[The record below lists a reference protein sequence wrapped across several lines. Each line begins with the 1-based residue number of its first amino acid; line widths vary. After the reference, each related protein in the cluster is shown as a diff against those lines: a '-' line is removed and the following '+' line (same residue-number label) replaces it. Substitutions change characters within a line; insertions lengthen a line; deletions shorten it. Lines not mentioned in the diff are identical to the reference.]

1 MPADAILIV
10 LCLFLAAMVLVLLL
24 AQRRGTARSA
34 DDGRLGDLERRLADQ
49 GALLDEQ
56 RLRGERL
63 EAQAEHLERR
73 LSELGQE
80 RDDLTDALHA
90 ERRNLA
96 RLEGELASARLAAEK
111 DLAAER
117 REVARL
123 HEARDQVN
131 DAVARLTAERD
142 GLDQA
147 LRAERQTIARLERD
161 LSEAR
166 LLAQKDLEAAGR
178 EIATLKELREDMT
191 GQFRLLANETLKTQ
205 GAEMQR
211 AHGDQLN
218 ALLTPFR
225 DQVHRFQTELQAR
238 NKATDEERARLR
250 EQIEGLYRRSEAISR
265 EAVNL
270 TRALKGDSQ
279 KRGAWGE
286 MILERIL
293 EDSGL
298 LEGTHY
304 VAQTSRRDEN
314 GKVWRPDVIIRMPQK
329 KVLVVDSKVSLV
341 AYEEAVSAEDPAIR
355 DGALRRHVAA
365 MRTHV
370 ASLSGKG
377 YHALDEG
384 SVDYVLMFIPVEG
397 AFSEALRVDPDLT
410 RHAMENRVGLATP
423 TTLMLTLRTVDH
435 IWTVERRESNAA
447 AIASRAGALYDKLY
461 GFVSAMDEVGAAL
474 DKAQKSHATAMD
486 RLSRGSGN
494 VIRQA
499 EMLRQLGAR
508 NQKRL
513 STGHDGDDDL
523 PLLSSPEAAE

>member
-1 MPADAILIV
+1 MPAETLLIA
-10 LCLFLAAMVLVLLL
+10 LCFSLAAVVLVMLLTL
-24 AQRRGTARSA
+24 RRGQPT
-34 DDGRLGDLERRLADQ
+34 DWGRVPELERRLADQ
-49 GALLDEQ
+49 ADLLDEQ
-56 RLRGERL
+56 RLRAGRL

-73 LSELGQE
+73 LSEIGQE
-80 RDDLTDALHA
+80 RDNLADALHS
-90 ERRNLA
+90 ERRAIA

-123 HEARDQVN
+123 HELRDQMEEAAAGLTTDR
-131 DAVARLTAERD
+131 DA
-142 GLDQA
+142 LDEA
-147 LRAERQTIARLERD
+147 LRAERQVVARLERD

-166 LLAQKDLEAAGR
+166 LAAQKDLQAAQR
-178 EIATLKELREDMT
+178 EIATLKELREEMT

-205 GAEMQR
+205 GAEMQK
-211 AHGDQLN
+211 AHGDQLS

-225 DQVHRFQTELQAR
+225 DQVHRFQTELQASS
-238 NKATDEERARLR
+238 KATDEERARLR

-304 VAQTSRRDEN
+304 TTQASHRDEE
-314 GKVWRPDVIIRMPQK
+314 GRTWRPDVIIRMPQK

-341 AYEEAVSAEDPAIR
+341 AYEEAVSADDPVVR

-365 MRTHV
+365 MRAHV
-370 ASLSGKG
+370 LSLSGKG

-384 SVDYVLMFIPVEG
+384 SVDYVLMFIPIEG

-410 RHAMENRVGLATP
+410 RYAMENRVGLATP

-447 AIASRAGALYDKLY
+447 RIAGRAGMLYDKLH
-461 GFVSAMDEVGAAL
+461 GFVSALEEVGASL
-474 DKAQKSHATAMD
+474 DKAQKSHAMAMD
-486 RLSRGSGN
+486 RLCRGSGN

-508 NQKRL
+508 SQKRL
-513 STGHDGDDDL
+513 SIGHDGDDDL
-523 PLLSSPEAAE
+523 PLLDSPEAAE